1 MTEPTVVY
9 GTRWGRT
16 NALALVAFL
25 VIAGIV
31 VAVKQQVIAASLV
44 FQSSTSQLATS
55 AIDGSDVGFGVVRMT
70 RSDASGGTDIKNVLR
85 GGFADG
91 KLDGLCVSQV
101 QSILGVNMTLKIT
114 AGDGVLGTYEIQGS
128 NALFDIVTIRGTNGT
143 NGSGIN
149 MDGRAQFGL
158 AASDVTTTKTNG
170 SFDVNPLE
178 ADQGTG
184 WFGIDADKGNLYNIR
199 GNIYDGVIGGPF
211 SLPNLSITVTPG
223 TSGCDASPI
232 PR

>member
-1 MTEPTVVY
+1 MVY

-16 NALALVAFL
+16 NALIVVALL
-25 VIAGIV
+25 VVGGIL
-31 VAVKQQVIAASLV
+31 VAVKQQVLAASIV

-55 AIDGSDVGFGVVRMT
+55 AIDGSDVGFGVVRMN
-70 RSDASGGTDIKNVLR
+70 RSTGVSGGSDLRNVLR
-85 GGFADG
+85 GGFANG

-101 QSILGVNMTLKIT
+101 QTILGVTVTLKIT
-114 AGDGVLGTYEIQGS
+114 AGDGVLGSYEIQGS
-128 NALFDIVTIRGTNGT
+128 NALFDIASIRGTSGS

-158 AASDVTTTKTNG
+158 AASDVTTTTTNG
-170 SFDVNPLE
+170 IFDVNPLA

-199 GNIYDGVIGGPF
+199 GTIYNGVIGGPF
-211 SLPNLSITVTPG
+211 SLPNLSITVVPG
-223 TSGCDASPI
+223 TSGCDASPL
-232 PR
+232 PK